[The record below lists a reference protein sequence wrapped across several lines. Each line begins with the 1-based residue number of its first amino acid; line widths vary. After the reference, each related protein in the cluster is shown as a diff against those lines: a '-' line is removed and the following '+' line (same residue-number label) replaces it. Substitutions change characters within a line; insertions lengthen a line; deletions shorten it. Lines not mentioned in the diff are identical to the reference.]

1 MSNLLSRRTGRRLD
15 RQLAGNMRALRSR
28 CRTLFGRDNRLW
40 GDCLGLTNEPGKGQ
54 STPKVCA
61 SLRLCSLYDLTL
73 ASQASSSNAQV
84 LDAQVVDMT
93 TLPTLTVDPDHFV
106 FSKDFDT
113 VFEQFYVLFRFVP
126 GCQYPRS
133 VDDKMAWTS
142 PSDKETARTRLLRD
156 VWVTY
161 KTQDGQRTVT
171 GYVPLANVGPCM
183 PLVQS
188 GELALVVKGKH
199 AGKII
204 YPARFAKEGK
214 RKVGVYC
221 KLKKNGK
228 KKEEELFDFST
239 VTRVMAKDRGP
250 PSN

>member
-15 RQLAGNMRALRSR
+15 GQLAGNMCALRSR

-156 VWVTY
+156 IWVTY
-161 KTQDGQRTVT
+161 KTQDGGKRTVT
-171 GYVPLANVGPCM
+171 EYVPLVSVGPCM
-183 PLVQS
+183 PLVQT

-204 YPARFAKEGK
+204 FPARFARDGK
-214 RKVGVYC
+214 QKVGVYC

-228 KKEEELFDFST
+228 KRRRNYST
-239 VTRVMAKDRGP
+239 SVP
-250 PSN
+250 

>member
-1 MSNLLSRRTGRRLD
+1 
-15 RQLAGNMRALRSR
+15 MRALRSR

-156 VWVTY
+156 IWVTY
-161 KTQDGQRTVT
+161 KTQDGGKRTVT
-171 GYVPLANVGPCM
+171 EYVPLVSVGPCM
-183 PLVQS
+183 PLVQT

-204 YPARFAKEGK
+204 FPARFARDGK
-214 RKVGVYC
+214 QKVGVYC

-239 VTRVMAKDRGP
+239 VTRVMAKDKGP